1 MRGFMSIEPSDQKTW
16 GIIRYAPGSG
26 VFPEDDAAAF
36 DGWYSDKQ
44 EALAVA
50 QDWVERHPQWIVSLV
65 QSERV
70 WLGNGSFT
78 SLRNRPLTS
87 REKNL
92 LLGRLAGEA
101 ATD

>member
-1 MRGFMSIEPSDQKTW
+1 MTAEEPSNQKTW

-26 VFPEDDAAAF
+26 TFPEDDAAAF

-44 EALAVA
+44 DALAVA
-50 QDWVERHPQWIVSLV
+50 QDWVAQHPQWIVGLV
-65 QSERV
+65 QSELV
-70 WLGNGSFT
+70 WFGNGDLT
-78 SLRNRPLTS
+78 SIRNRPLTG

-101 ATD
+101 PTD